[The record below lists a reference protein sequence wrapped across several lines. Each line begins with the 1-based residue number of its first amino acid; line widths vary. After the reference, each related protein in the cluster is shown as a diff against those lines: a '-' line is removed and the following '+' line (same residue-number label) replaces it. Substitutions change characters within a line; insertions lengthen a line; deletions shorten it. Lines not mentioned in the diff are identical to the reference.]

1 MPETP
6 DWPEIRAGQLNMAEL
21 VWTYHQALLASG
33 FDEERAVYFATMYQ
47 DKLVTL
53 CLLVPQI
60 QASEEE
66 K

>member
-1 MPETP
+1 MPEQP

-47 DKLVTL
+47 DKLLTL
-53 CLLVPQI
+53 LWLCQPVPV
-60 QASEEE
+60 EEQ
-66 K
+66 